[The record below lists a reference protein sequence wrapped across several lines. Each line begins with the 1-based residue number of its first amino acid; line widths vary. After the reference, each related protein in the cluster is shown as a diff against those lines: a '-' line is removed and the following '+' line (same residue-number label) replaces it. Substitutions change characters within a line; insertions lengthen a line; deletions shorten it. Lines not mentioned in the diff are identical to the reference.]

1 MWLCCRG
8 EEKVLMDQPVGEPPL
23 LTVSPLLGLGQGS
36 FTSTSVVQRWERVE
50 RIPHSEACNC
60 ALSG

>member
-1 MWLCCRG
+1 
-8 EEKVLMDQPVGEPPL
+8 MDQPVGEPPL
-23 LTVSPLLGLGQGS
+23 PALFPLLGFGQGG

-50 RIPHSEACNC
+50 RIPYSEACSC

>member
-1 MWLCCRG
+1 
-8 EEKVLMDQPVGEPPL
+8 MDQPVGEPPL
-23 LTVSPLLGLGQGS
+23 LTVSPLLGLGKGG

-50 RIPHSEACNC
+50 RIPQSEACNC